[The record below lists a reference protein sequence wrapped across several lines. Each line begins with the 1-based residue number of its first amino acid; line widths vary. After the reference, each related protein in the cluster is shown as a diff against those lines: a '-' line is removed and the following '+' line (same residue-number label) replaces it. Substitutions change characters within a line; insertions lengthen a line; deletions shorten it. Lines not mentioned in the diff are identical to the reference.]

1 MERKISK
8 TNRLMNIIVTGCA
21 GFIGFHLCLFLLK
34 KKFNIYGIDNLNEYY
49 DVNLKKNRLKILKE
63 FKNFYFHKTHIEN
76 KKIFKK
82 YERANINIII
92 NLAAQAGVR
101 HSLKDPYSY
110 VNSNLL
116 GHVNMLELARY
127 LKVKKFIYAS
137 SSSVYGGNKILPFSV
152 SQRVDNPVSIYAAS
166 KKSGELISESY
177 SHLFGIQCIG
187 LRFFTVYGPWGRP
200 DMATFIFTKNIFEGK
215 KIDVFNNG
223 KMKRDFTHISDIING
238 IFGAIKLKRKFK
250 HRIYNLGNNNP
261 EVLMNFINKIE
272 MTIGKKAIKNYL
284 PMQPGDVK
292 ETFAEIT
299 ESTKDLKFKPKTN
312 IDKGIPTFVNWYKK
326 YFKI

>member
-1 MERKISK
+1 MERKIPK

-101 HSLKDPYSY
+101 YSLKDPYSY

-127 LKVKKFIYAS
+127 LKVKKFIIRS
-137 SSSVYGGNKILPFSV
+137 F
-152 SQRVDNPVSIYAAS
+152 
-166 KKSGELISESY
+166 
-177 SHLFGIQCIG
+177 
-187 LRFFTVYGPWGRP
+187 
-200 DMATFIFTKNIFEGK
+200 
-215 KIDVFNNG
+215 
-223 KMKRDFTHISDIING
+223 
-238 IFGAIKLKRKFK
+238 
-250 HRIYNLGNNNP
+250 
-261 EVLMNFINKIE
+261 
-272 MTIGKKAIKNYL
+272 
-284 PMQPGDVK
+284 
-292 ETFAEIT
+292 
-299 ESTKDLKFKPKTN
+299 
-312 IDKGIPTFVNWYKK
+312 
-326 YFKI
+326 